1 MDPNRWK
8 QVDNLLQSAL
18 ERPLEDRDAF
28 LREACAEDEALER
41 EVRSL
46 LSSQQKAR
54 SFMECPAIELAARA
68 LGRQQNK
75 EIEEHM
81 DLAIGRTVSHYRI
94 VGKLG
99 GGGMGVVYKAE
110 DTSLGRFVALKF
122 LPDRFAKDPQALERF
137 RREARAASALNHPNI
152 CTIYEIGGREGE
164 AFIAMEFLDGLTL
177 KHRIAGRP
185 LDNETVLSL
194 GIDIAE
200 ALDAA
205 HTRSIVH
212 RDIKPA
218 NIFVT
223 KRGHAKI
230 LDFGLAKLTSTDETA
245 LTVSSD
251 VGQLTSTG
259 AVMGTGSYMS
269 PEQVRGKQLDSRSD
283 LFSFGIVLYEMT
295 TGVLP
300 FRGEST
306 GVIFEAILNREAI
319 NPVRLNPDVPP
330 ELEAIVAKCL
340 EKDRDLRYQ
349 HASEVR
355 ADLRRLKRDTDS
367 GRLTGAKGAVENGSA
382 KSLKIVLVA
391 VSAVLALSV
400 GYSYFHQK
408 PKLTDKDSIILADFK
423 NTTGDPVFDGTLR
436 QGMAV
441 QLGQSP
447 FLSLIPDERIERTLE
462 LMGKPTDTRLTPDIA
477 KEICE
482 RTASAA
488 VLDGSIASLGSQYV
502 LGLRAKNC
510 RTGEVL
516 AEEQVEAARKEDVLN
531 VLSQI
536 ASKFRTQL
544 GESLVTVEKHNT
556 PLAEATTSSLEALK
570 AYSNGWRVMPS
581 EGEMAAM
588 PFFKRATEVDPQ
600 FAMAYA
606 TLGLMYSSTGE
617 SALATENASKAY
629 ALRERVT
636 DKEKFFISAYYDGR
650 VTGNQERAQQMCEEW
665 ARTFPREMGPHS
677 FLAGFIYP
685 GFGKYKESVEES
697 KKTVQLDPD
706 NALGYIDLGTNYAA
720 LGQLEEAENSI
731 RTGLDRK
738 LADPFLLVTRYDLA
752 FLKTDAA
759 EMERVAALAHGKSGA
774 DDWISDHEAFVLAYS
789 GRLKDAR
796 RMSQHAADLAQQRS
810 HQERAALFEVGA
822 SLWEAMFG
830 MTSEAKESAIR
841 ALHLGQDRE
850 VEYGTAFALALAGD
864 SSGSER
870 LADDLEKHFPEDT
883 SVRFNYVPTIRAR
896 LALNRGEPAKAIELL
911 QVAIPNELGQPRS
924 TLQGFFGALY
934 PIYVRGQ
941 AYLSL
946 HKGADAAT
954 EFQKLIDHRGIT
966 ISDPISA
973 VARLQLAR
981 AYVMAGD
988 KTKAKNGYEDFLDL
1002 WKEADPDIPI
1012 LKEAKVEYAR
1022 VR

>member
-1 MDPNRWK
+1 MESP
-8 QVDNLLQSAL
+8 AL
-18 ERPLEDRDAF
+18 D
-28 LREACAEDEALER
+28 
-41 EVRSL
+41 
-46 LSSQQKAR
+46 
-54 SFMECPAIELAARA
+54 MAARA

-75 EIEEHM
+75 EMQERS

-99 GGGMGVVYKAE
+99 GGGMGIVYKAE
-110 DTSLGRFVALKF
+110 DTSLRRFVALKF
-122 LPDRFAKDPQALERF
+122 LPDRLAEDPQALERF

-152 CTIYEIGGREGE
+152 CTIYEIGEHDGE
-164 AFIAMEFLDGLTL
+164 AFIAMEFLDGMTL

-185 LDNETVLSL
+185 LENEIVLSL

-205 HTRSIVH
+205 HVLSIVH

-230 LDFGLAKLTSTDETA
+230 LDFGLAKLTSTDDAA
-245 LTVSSD
+245 LTASSD
-251 VGQLTSTG
+251 VGQLTNTG
-259 AVMGTGSYMS
+259 AVLGTGSYMS

-306 GVIFEAILNREAI
+306 GVIFEAILNREVVS
-319 NPVRLNPDVPP
+319 PVRLNPDVPP
-330 ELEAIVAKCL
+330 ELEAIIAKCL

-349 HASEVR
+349 HSSEVR
-355 ADLRRLKRDTDS
+355 TDLQRLKRDTDS
-367 GRLTGAKGAVENGSA
+367 GRLTGSKDAVRSGFV
-382 KSLKIVLVA
+382 KSLKIVLSV
-391 VSAVLALSV
+391 VFTILALSIA
-400 GYSYFHQK
+400 YYYFRQRS
-408 PKLTDKDSIILADFK
+408 KLTDRDSIVLADFA

-447 FLSLIPDERIERTLE
+447 FLSLISDERIYRTLE
-462 LMGKPTDTRLTPDIA
+462 LMGKPTDTRLTPEIA

-502 LGLRAKNC
+502 LGLRAKTC

-544 GESLVTVEKHNT
+544 GESLVTVAKHNT

-570 AYSNGWRVMPS
+570 AYSNGWKIMPS
-581 EGEMAAM
+581 EGETAAM

-617 SALATENASKAY
+617 SALATENTRKAY

-650 VTGNQERAQQMCEEW
+650 VTGNQEKAQQMCEEW
-665 ARTFPREMGPHS
+665 ARTFPREMAPHS

-697 KKTVQLDPD
+697 KKTIQLDPD

-720 LGQLEEAENSI
+720 LGQLAEAEKSI
-731 RTGLDRK
+731 RTGLERK

-752 FLKTDAA
+752 FLKTDVA
-759 EMERVAALAHGKSGA
+759 EMERVAALAHGNSGA
-774 DDWISDHEAFVLAYS
+774 DDWISDHEAFVLAYT
-789 GRLKDAR
+789 GHLREAR
-796 RMSQHAADLAQQRS
+796 RMAQHAADLAQQRS
-810 HQERAALFEVGA
+810 HQERAALFEVGT

-830 MTSEAKESAIR
+830 ITSEAKESAMK
-841 ALHLGQDRE
+841 ALHLGKDRE
-850 VEYGTAFALALAGD
+850 VEYGAAFALALTGD
-864 SSGSER
+864 SSGSAR

-883 SVRFNYVPTIRAR
+883 SVRFSYVPTIRAR

-946 HKGADAAT
+946 HRGADAAM

-981 AYVMAGD
+981 ADAMAGE
-988 KTKAKNGYEDFLDL
+988 KTKAKNAYQNFLDL
-1002 WKEADPDIPI
+1002 WKDADPDIPI
-1012 LKEAKVEYAR
+1012 LKEAKAEYAKLQGG
-1022 VR
+1022 

>member
-1 MDPNRWK
+1 VINSAPSVAWGVAVEMPAGTIYRFGPFEVNAVSGELLK
-8 QVDNLLQSAL
+8 QGKRIKLQEQPFRLLVILLENAGEVVPRAEIQQRIWEGNTFVDFDSS
-18 ERPLEDRDAF
+18 
-28 LREACAEDEALER
+28 LRVA
-41 EVRSL
+41 
-46 LSSQQKAR
+46 
-54 SFMECPAIELAARA
+54 
-68 LGRQQNK
+68 
-75 EIEEHM
+75 
-81 DLAIGRTVSHYRI
+81 
-94 VGKLG
+94 VGKLRDALG
-99 GGGMGVVYKAE
+99 DDADNPLYVETIPKRGYRFLGSATRQEDFLQEKSPVVVAGTVASTQSSQWVLVLRILLLAAIAAAALLLFFHGSLFNKA
-110 DTSLGRFVALKF
+110 K
-122 LPDRFAKDPQALERF
+122 
-137 RREARAASALNHPNI
+137 
-152 CTIYEIGGREGE
+152 
-164 AFIAMEFLDGLTL
+164 
-177 KHRIAGRP
+177 
-185 LDNETVLSL
+185 VLS
-194 GIDIAE
+194 
-200 ALDAA
+200 
-205 HTRSIVH
+205 
-212 RDIKPA
+212 
-218 NIFVT
+218 
-223 KRGHAKI
+223 
-230 LDFGLAKLTSTDETA
+230 
-245 LTVSSD
+245 
-251 VGQLTSTG
+251 
-259 AVMGTGSYMS
+259 
-269 PEQVRGKQLDSRSD
+269 
-283 LFSFGIVLYEMT
+283 
-295 TGVLP
+295 
-300 FRGEST
+300 
-306 GVIFEAILNREAI
+306 
-319 NPVRLNPDVPP
+319 
-330 ELEAIVAKCL
+330 
-340 EKDRDLRYQ
+340 EKDT
-349 HASEVR
+349 V
-355 ADLRRLKRDTDS
+355 
-367 GRLTGAKGAVENGSA
+367 V
-382 KSLKIVLVA
+382 
-391 VSAVLALSV
+391 
-400 GYSYFHQK
+400 
-408 PKLTDKDSIILADFK
+408 LADFT

-436 QGMAV
+436 QGMSV

-447 FLSLIPDERIERTLE
+447 FLSLISDERIQRTLE
-462 LMGKPTDTRLTPDIA
+462 LMGKPIGTHLTPDIA

-482 RTASAA
+482 RTSSTA
-488 VLDGSIASLGSQYV
+488 VLDGSIASLGTQYV

-516 AEEQVEAARKEDVLN
+516 AEEQVEAARKEEVLN

-536 ASKFRTQL
+536 ASKFRTHL

-570 AYSNGWRVMPS
+570 AYSNGWKIMPS
-581 EGEMAAM
+581 EGETAAM

-617 SALATENASKAY
+617 SALATENTSKAY

-665 ARTFPREMGPHS
+665 ARTFPREMAPHS

-697 KKTVQLDPD
+697 KKAIQLDPD

-720 LGQLEEAENSI
+720 LGRLAEAENSV

-738 LADPFLLVTRYDLA
+738 LGDPFLLVTQYDLA
-752 FLKTDAA
+752 FLKADTA
-759 EMERVAALAHGKSGA
+759 EMERAAALAHGKSEA
-774 DDWISDHEAFVLAYS
+774 DDWISDHEGFVLAYT
-789 GRLKDAR
+789 GHLREAR
-796 RMSQHAADLAQQRS
+796 RMSQRAADLAQQRS

-830 MTSEAKESAIR
+830 ITSEAKESAMR
-841 ALHLGQDRE
+841 ALHLGKDRE

-864 SSGSER
+864 SAGSER

-883 SVRFNYVPTIRAR
+883 SVRFSYVPTIRAR
-896 LALNRGEPAKAIELL
+896 VALNRGEPAKAIELL

-981 AYVMAGD
+981 AYVMVGD

-1012 LKEAKVEYAR
+1012 LKEARVEYAR
-1022 VR
+1022 MR